1 MKKSLKIILIV
12 LLVLIFLWGICFL
25 VDYIRAKN
33 NKSPIFCILE
43 TTANDGGTNIYLGLG
58 YKVIDFH
65 RIMEYSEENTTYYD
79 DVKIGSWNM
88 KYEDFENEY
97 TVKDFNNNLN
107 DNKNYKYTKLNELP
121 QNYSVDQ
128 AITDNCL
135 VITNKIYNKNRLDE
149 FNRNVSNRYE
159 NNIPDKLRIL
169 MTTIEGQVII
179 TDVELRDDGNFYI
192 TRDYT
197 RDEYSANEDR
207 VIKESNPYSSKYYT
221 FMKSIGNDSTEL
233 VLALYNDS
241 ELSNE
246 QIDNMEKSIH
256 IASYSK
262 NMQYQN
268 SPSFYA
274 NISGIYDNSLE
285 VTVIDNEEEKERT
298 SDKFSFGVDNPQDYS
313 IGDFVKVT
321 YTGMVL
327 ESYPAQI
334 DVIKLEKAS
343 KDEKVLIFEPEYEIE
358 KENIIDK
365 NVNKDY
371 DYNVYSIN
379 GKVSI
384 LINGEKKLLKDA
396 LNNGEITMEEIID
409 KAEDDEKNKKIVSD
423 TYLDGGSK
431 RYEYS
436 DYVIIKCNTLSG
448 NKDVY
453 IGNTD
458 YLLNE

>member
-1 MKKSLKIILIV
+1 
-12 LLVLIFLWGICFL
+12 
-25 VDYIRAKN
+25 
-33 NKSPIFCILE
+33 
-43 TTANDGGTNIYLGLG
+43 
-58 YKVIDFH
+58 
-65 RIMEYSEENTTYYD
+65 
-79 DVKIGSWNM
+79 
-88 KYEDFENEY
+88 
-97 TVKDFNNNLN
+97 
-107 DNKNYKYTKLNELP
+107 
-121 QNYSVDQ
+121 
-128 AITDNCL
+128 
-135 VITNKIYNKNRLDE
+135 
-149 FNRNVSNRYE
+149 
-159 NNIPDKLRIL
+159 
-169 MTTIEGQVII
+169 
-179 TDVELRDDGNFYI
+179 
-192 TRDYT
+192 
-197 RDEYSANEDR
+197 
-207 VIKESNPYSSKYYT
+207 
-221 FMKSIGNDSTEL
+221 MKSIGNDSTEL

-274 NISGIYDNSLE
+274 NISRIYDNSLE
-285 VTVIDNEEEKERT
+285 VTVIDNEEEKEKT

-313 IGDFVKVT
+313 IGDCVKVT

-358 KENIIDK
+358 KETIIDK

-396 LNNGEITMEEIID
+396 LNNGKITMEEIID
-409 KAEDDEKNKKIVSD
+409 KAEDDEKNKK
-423 TYLDGGSK
+423 
-431 RYEYS
+431 
-436 DYVIIKCNTLSG
+436 
-448 NKDVY
+448 
-453 IGNTD
+453 
-458 YLLNE
+458 